1 MKKAIIISLLVCVL
15 ALGSVGAAF
24 ATGMGFSNVGA
35 LSLGVEPVPQINTDY
50 IGFHLVSS
58 ATAPVTVDGVY
69 ISLDKNLTG
78 TNAVSVSLRYSD
90 GTEAAWY
97 AANDV
102 TWLKGN
108 TYLVTLTA
116 STAAG
121 LPGPEQVY
129 YVKVTAAQNSH
140 YN

>member
-35 LSLGVEPVPQINTDY
+35 LSLGWASVPQIDADY
-50 IGFHLVSS
+50 IGFHLVSAAS
-58 ATAPVTVDGVY
+58 QPVRVDGVY
-69 ISLDKNLTG
+69 ISLDTAISPD
-78 TNAVSVSLRYSD
+78 NAVSVSLRD
-90 GTEAAWY
+90 INDNELAWW
-97 AANDV
+97 ADNDV
-102 TWLKGN
+102 TWAEGD
-108 TYLVTLTA
+108 TTLVSMTA
-116 STAAG
+116 SDTV

-129 YVKVTAAQNSH
+129 YVKVTVATNSQ